1 LLVLP
6 PHSSHFTQPLDIG
19 VFSPLKH
26 YLSAE
31 LHQVIQTDIARLFKG
46 EWANGCSKAH
56 PKAFTVSN
64 INGSWAGAGLNP
76 FQPRKVL
83 RRVQANLEPPSETP
97 PPPDNIF
104 DNALL
109 FSSPSD
115 MIKMH
120 NANQTLKTQ
129 FTETSVIHT
138 LEKNYILRL
147 GQKAKRLQART
158 TVLQERNKKNEQVL
172 STRKVFKSGRRLSIE
187 GKHLLTA
194 KEVYDDVMEA
204 DLRIDGT
211 QK

>member
-1 LLVLP
+1 M
-6 PHSSHFTQPLDIG
+6 G

-46 EWANGCSKAH
+46 EWANGCSKTR

-120 NANQTLKTQ
+120 NANQALKTQ

-138 LEKNYILRL
+138 PEKNYI
-147 GQKAKRLQART
+147 
-158 TVLQERNKKNEQVL
+158 
-172 STRKVFKSGRRLSIE
+172 SSSWPKS
-187 GKHLLTA
+187 
-194 KEVYDDVMEA
+194 
-204 DLRIDGT
+204 
-211 QK
+211 